1 MTKITMMGTGN
12 ALATKCYNTCFVM
25 DNGKDKLLVDAGGG
39 NGILTRLEQAHISAG
54 DIHDI
59 YITHAH
65 TDHLLGAIWMVRVFI
80 QRHLNATYQGHL
92 NVWSHEKVLR
102 ILDFNL
108 RNMLTA
114 RQYKEIGN
122 CVFFH
127 EVKAGDEIDCA
138 SFHLQV
144 FDILSTKERQFG
156 FITVIDG
163 KRIACLGDE
172 PVHPDNETLVS
183 KADYLMCEA
192 FCLYADRDRFHPYEK
207 HHSTVQDAA
216 RLAERLGVP
225 NLILY
230 HTEDK
235 TLPVRKQT
243 YTAEAVAN
251 YHGRVFVPDDL
262 EEIEI

>member
-102 ILDFNL
+102 ILDFK
-108 RNMLTA
+108 RSATV
-114 RQYKEIGN
+114 
-122 CVFFH
+122 C
-127 EVKAGDEIDCA
+127 
-138 SFHLQV
+138 S
-144 FDILSTKERQFG
+144 STK
-156 FITVIDG
+156 
-163 KRIACLGDE
+163 
-172 PVHPDNETLVS
+172 
-183 KADYLMCEA
+183 
-192 FCLYADRDRFHPYEK
+192 
-207 HHSTVQDAA
+207 
-216 RLAERLGVP
+216 
-225 NLILY
+225 
-230 HTEDK
+230 
-235 TLPVRKQT
+235 
-243 YTAEAVAN
+243 
-251 YHGRVFVPDDL
+251 
-262 EEIEI
+262 